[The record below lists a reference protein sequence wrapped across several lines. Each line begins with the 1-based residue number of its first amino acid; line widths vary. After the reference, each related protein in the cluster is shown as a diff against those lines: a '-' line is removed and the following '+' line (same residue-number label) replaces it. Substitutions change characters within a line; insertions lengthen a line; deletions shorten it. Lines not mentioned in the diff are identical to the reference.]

1 MTYRYIF
8 LVLRLTENLFLG
20 RASRTV
26 GMTSPG
32 EQRRWVGASMGT
44 LMSRSL
50 KLSNDVYAA
59 MVARGFSGDVRTLTT
74 FRMRDEDWL
83 FVSLGVALL
92 GLAWLV
98 EGARRSGLRSRPSW
112 RWIPSSSCSTS
123 RPPTPIPARGRHWY
137 T

>member
-1 MTYRYIF
+1 
-8 LVLRLTENLFLG
+8 
-20 RASRTV
+20 
-26 GMTSPG
+26 
-32 EQRRWVGASMGT
+32 MGT

-83 FVSLGVALL
+83 FVSLGIALL

-98 EGARRSGLRSRPSW
+98 DLSR
-112 RWIPSSSCSTS
+112 
-123 RPPTPIPARGRHWY
+123 
-137 T
+137 